1 MERLTEHIF
10 VVGLFLGK
18 WNFLRTSVANYNWM
32 IQWQASKLGHFFWLG
47 PARSGP
53 SIPQARPAQS
63 LFYSARP
70 GPSWPDSGYKCLFN
84 KNIHGIELNDHLHSV
99 SEPGKE

>member
-1 MERLTEHIF
+1 MTR
-10 VVGLFLGK
+10 
-18 WNFLRTSVANYNWM
+18 
-32 IQWQASKLGHFFWLG
+32 QQASKLGHFFWLG

-70 GPSWPDSGYKCLFN
+70 GPPSQLTRPARPGPSWPDTGYKRLFN